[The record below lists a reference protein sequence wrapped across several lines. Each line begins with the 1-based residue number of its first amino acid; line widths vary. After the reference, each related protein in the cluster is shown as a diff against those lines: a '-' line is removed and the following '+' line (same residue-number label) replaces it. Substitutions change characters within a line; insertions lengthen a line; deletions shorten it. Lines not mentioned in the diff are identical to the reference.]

1 MTNDPVWQSCLSQI
15 NFVGRQSN
23 GERIH
28 VHGIVAD
35 GVDHRVMAVMTR
47 LDDS

>member
-28 VHGIVAD
+28 GIVAD